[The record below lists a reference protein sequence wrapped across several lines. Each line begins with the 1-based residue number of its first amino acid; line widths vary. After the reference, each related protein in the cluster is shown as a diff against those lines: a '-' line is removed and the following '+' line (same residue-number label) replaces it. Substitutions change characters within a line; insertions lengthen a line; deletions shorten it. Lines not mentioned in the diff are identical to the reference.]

1 MWQYFLQFQ
10 GAARRSAEPKN
21 IFAFFCLFPMGLLF
35 FQILGQSLFL
45 TNPALSNDY
54 SIILDNMLRGK
65 ITTMLGILKN

>member
-1 MWQYFLQFQ
+1 MWQHFLQFQ

-45 TNPALSNDY
+45 TNPALSKDY
-54 SIILDNMLRGK
+54 SVTLDSVLIEK
-65 ITTMLGILKN
+65 LQPF